1 MSIFYKF
8 INNIFFSSRDYIFIG
23 KFQKLAK
30 SNYFNLF
37 IGLVFFFYKLNIKVF
52 FIILYRIIFKFTLD
66 ILKFI
71 YLPFIIIIYFTK
83 IRFVRIDY
91 SQIGTLLLDLD
102 RQVKYYLLNNKI
114 PIICIPKSIKRSY
127 IKKIFQ
133 NLVVIDNIII
143 NILFLPLIN
152 SRIVSSDFSIYDL
165 TFNKCSLF
173 EIRRKFGLISAY
185 KDFYKFK
192 PNYNKEMKEY
202 FYQNFLN
209 YDLKKTFVLHI
220 RDNNYYS
227 SSYIRSANENNYI
240 STINFLLKNNYC
252 VIRIVHSKSNKLSFS
267 GNYCELN
274 CDIDFNQ
281 LFQFYLIAN
290 CKGFLACNSGP
301 AWFGALLNVPMLFLN
316 YLGDYSP
323 GFRDNDIYVPKKIL
337 NFEGKTLTYKQIFD
351 LKIYQKNNL
360 SIHNIEK
367 NKLKIIENSEN
378 EILNATKEFIEL
390 NYSSKREISLD
401 QINFKKNI
409 PHTLGLMNTGN
420 ISDSYIKNNS
430 ELFEGMLI

>member
-1 MSIFYKF
+1 MPIFYKL

-23 KFQKLAK
+23 KLQKPAK

-37 IGLVFFFYKLNIKVF
+37 TGLGFFFYKLNMKVF

-127 IKKIFQ
+127 IKKIFK

-152 SRIVSSDFSIYDL
+152 SRIVSSDISINDL
-165 TFNKCSLF
+165 VFNKCTLF

-192 PNYNKEMKEY
+192 PNYNKDMEEY

-240 STINFLLKNNYC
+240 PAINFLLKNNYY

-274 CDIDFNQ
+274 CDIDLNQ

-301 AWFGALLNVPMLFLN
+301 AWFGSLFNVPMLIFN
-316 YLGDYSP
+316 YFSYYSP
-323 GFRDNDIYVPKKIL
+323 GFRDNDLYVPKKIL

-351 LKIYQKNNL
+351 LKILQKSNL
-360 SIHNIEK
+360 TIHNIQK

-390 NYSSKREISLD
+390 NYSGTREISLN

-409 PHTLGLMNTGN
+409 PNTLGLKNTGN

>member
-23 KFQKLAK
+23 KLQNPAK

-37 IGLVFFFYKLNIKVF
+37 TGLGFFFYKLNMKVF
-52 FIILYRIIFKFTLD
+52 FVILYRIIFKFTLD

-152 SRIVSSDFSIYDL
+152 SRIVSSDISINDL
-165 TFNKCSLF
+165 AFNKCTLF
-173 EIRRKFGLISAY
+173 EIRRKFGLIPMY
-185 KDFYKFK
+185 KEVYKFK
-192 PNYNKEMKEY
+192 PNYNKEMEEY

-240 STINFLLKNNYC
+240 PVINFLLKNNYY

-274 CDIDFNQ
+274 CDIDLNQ

-301 AWFGALLNVPMLFLN
+301 VWFGAL
-316 YLGDYSP
+316 
-323 GFRDNDIYVPKKIL
+323 
-337 NFEGKTLTYKQIFD
+337 
-351 LKIYQKNNL
+351 
-360 SIHNIEK
+360 
-367 NKLKIIENSEN
+367 
-378 EILNATKEFIEL
+378 
-390 NYSSKREISLD
+390 
-401 QINFKKNI
+401 
-409 PHTLGLMNTGN
+409 
-420 ISDSYIKNNS
+420 
-430 ELFEGMLI
+430 